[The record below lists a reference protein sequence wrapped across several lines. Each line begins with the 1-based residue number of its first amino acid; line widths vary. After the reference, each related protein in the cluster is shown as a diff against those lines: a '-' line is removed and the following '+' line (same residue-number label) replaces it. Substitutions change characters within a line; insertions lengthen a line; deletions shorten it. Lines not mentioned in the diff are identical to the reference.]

1 MEEAYFP
8 CYQLSGRL
16 AALCC
21 AAEAVVMAISAV
33 VQDLQFGFFLTMTVM
48 SWVGFFFFSSPVAC
62 LTWPFS
68 DPLLSLV
75 SAEQKLNLQL
85 MEGRGPWCD
94 TLSRRWCAEY
104 SGSTLSFTSDP
115 FCPWRSQ
122 EQLSML
128 MTTGSHFKIQVKHRG
143 GKNQPIENWGVFFL
157 SLFFLR
163 KICSMD
169 IQGQFYLFSFIR
181 AVIVPRGQLKIK
193 WEIITLYCFS
203 YLSRMDSTL
212 LILWEFP
219 LGNLGWR

>member
-33 VQDLQFGFFLTMTVM
+33 VQDLQFGFFWQWL
-48 SWVGFFFFSSPVAC
+48 WWAEWAFFFFSSPVAC
-62 LTWPFS
+62 LTWLFS

-115 FCPWRSQ
+115 FCPWRPQ

-143 GKNQPIENWGVFFL
+143 GKISRLRTEGFFFFL
-157 SLFFLR
+157 FFFLR
-163 KICSMD
+163 EICSRD
-169 IQGQFYLFSFIR
+169 VQGQFYLFSFIR